1 MKCRDYICFSI
12 FVKKKVQRTVFIYL
26 AGLFLFLFSLKGG
39 AITLSDQTEVSILT
53 CGPSEMIH
61 AIYGHTAIRVKDP
74 ARGLDV
80 VFNYGVFSFSKPN
93 FIYRFAKG
101 QTDYMLAPEHYAEF
115 YEGYKSRGRSIY
127 EQVLELNAADKQKL
141 WDFLVEN
148 ARPENREYRYNF
160 FLDNCATR
168 VRDVIKNQVAATI
181 NFPGTGEGMTFRE
194 HIDEYQKVLPWADFG
209 IDLALGSPADRIAT
223 AYQEMFLPDYLMKHF
238 GNAQIERNGVSVPLV
253 KETHTLYEAEKRPA
267 GFRLFTPVGVFG
279 VLLPVVMLI
288 GIRQYR
294 KGTPHDLTDY
304 LLLFLT
310 GLIGFAALWLMAW
323 SEHPA
328 VQSNFNVLWALPFN
342 LLFMAAWMIKKWRSS
357 IRWYWPL
364 LSAWLVL
371 FLLFGFFIP
380 QSFHPA
386 VYLTVLMLL
395 CRSVLHT
402 LQQYRKGK
410 RN

>member
-1 MKCRDYICFSI
+1 MRRIITFHL
-12 FVKKKVQRTVFIYL
+12 V
-26 AGLFLFLFSLKGG
+26 GLFLVLFSSKSG
-39 AITLSDQTEVSILT
+39 AIVLSDQTDVSILT

-74 ARGLDV
+74 AQGLDI

-101 QTDYMLAPEHYAEF
+101 QTDYMLAPERYTEF

-127 EQVLELNAADKQKL
+127 EQLLDLNAADRQKL
-141 WDFLVEN
+141 WDFLVDN
-148 ARPENREYRYNF
+148 AKPENREYRYNF

-168 VRDVIKNQVAATI
+168 VRDVIKNQVAGNI
-181 NFPGTGEGMTFRE
+181 NFPGTGEGMTFRQ

-209 IDLALGSPADRIAT
+209 IDLALGSPADRMAT

-238 GNAQIERNGVSVPLV
+238 EGAQIERNGESEPLV
-253 KETHTLYEAEKRPA
+253 KETHTLYEAEKKPV
-267 GFRLFTPVGVFG
+267 GFRIFTPVHVLGI
-279 VLLPVVMLI
+279 LLPVILLI
-288 GIRQYR
+288 SIRQYR
-294 KGTPHDLTDY
+294 KGTKNYLTDY

-310 GLIGFAALWLMAW
+310 GLIGIAALWLMAW

-328 VQSNFNVLWALPFN
+328 VQSNFNVLWAVPFN
-342 LLFMAAWMIKKWRSS
+342 LFFMFMWMIKRWRPA

-364 LSAWLVL
+364 LGAWLIL
-371 FLLFGFFIP
+371 FLLFGFLIP

-386 VYLTVLMLL
+386 VYLIVLMLL

-402 LQQYRKGK
+402 LQRYRKGK
-410 RN
+410 SKRSCIWNFVSN